1 MARDGLNQG
10 RVRMTEQMD
19 TARKLR
25 KYYESTFF
33 CRVGGV
39 LLTLLVAPALISYT
53 DGSRPMWADLW
64 VVVFSPVLILMST
77 LALLTYTTLRHLRLT
92 KSKGALIELS
102 IGTVLFVYWVS
113 LAVTGSAPL
122 ALFACSYLP
131 FYGVRLVGAHVRKT
145 EFELGDR
152 EIILV
157 TGAGAPD

>member
-1 MARDGLNQG
+1 
-10 RVRMTEQMD
+10 MTEQMD

-64 VVVFSPVLILMST
+64 VVVFSPFLILMGN
-77 LALLTYTTLRHLRLT
+77 LALLTYTTLRHLKLT

-113 LAVTGSAPL
+113 LTVIGSGQW

-152 EIILV
+152 EISLV
-157 TGAGAPD
+157 TGVGSPD